1 MNVPRETILEALLGV
16 IATATIDS
24 QPAFVTISRKFQM
37 WDAVPGI
44 QQPACYLR
52 QTPGRVDQ
60 NEDFGLEQITG
71 NSLDRYKFR
80 TSPLRNVA
88 LQAAFFHNG
97 AFTRLEDAIRH
108 HLDVFASARHY
119 NPGAAGVDSDLMAPM
134 GPMEPVLTRV
144 DPILVT
150 PIELTADEF
159 QQLVDFVRNGLLD
172 RRATPEVLKKQIPK
186 SVPSGFPVLKFQAA
200 DEP

>member
-60 NEDFGLEQITG
+60 NEDFGLNRWTLRCGIWIYAKYSPTSDTIPAVLLNNLIDAVERAILPSPAFPMQTLGGLVVNCWLDGDVIIDEGNLPNDDQAIAVLPVSIRTG
-71 NSLDRYKFR
+71 
-80 TSPLRNVA
+80 V
-88 LQAAFFHNG
+88 
-97 AFTRLEDAIRH
+97 
-108 HLDVFASARHY
+108 
-119 NPGAAGVDSDLMAPM
+119 
-134 GPMEPVLTRV
+134 
-144 DPILVT
+144 
-150 PIELTADEF
+150 
-159 QQLVDFVRNGLLD
+159 
-172 RRATPEVLKKQIPK
+172 
-186 SVPSGFPVLKFQAA
+186 
-200 DEP
+200 